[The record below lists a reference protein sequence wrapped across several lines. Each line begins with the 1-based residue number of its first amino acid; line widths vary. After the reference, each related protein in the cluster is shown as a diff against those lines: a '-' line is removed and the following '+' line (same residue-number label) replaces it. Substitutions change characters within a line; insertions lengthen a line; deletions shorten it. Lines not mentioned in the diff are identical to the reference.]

1 MSRMVS
7 NIISALR
14 GLCGRTAV
22 AKVLSL
28 TSLATIVRMCTGLVS
43 VKVAAAVIGPA
54 GVALLGQLGNFVNIA
69 QTVAG
74 GGIGNGITK
83 YVSEHKTDSTLL
95 KSYLSAALQIVLV
108 SSLLC
113 GVLMVIFH
121 RQLSRLVLLGDGY
134 GYVFVIFG
142 FTIVLYALNAAMLAA
157 VNGFKMFRTFVAVNI
172 AGSVAGM
179 LFTVALVFICGL
191 RGALISA
198 VTYQSAV
205 FFVSLWMLRR
215 VLKLRLR
222 EWRSGINTR
231 ILRQYGGYALM
242 SLVTALTVPLVQM
255 LLRGYVMTGISETQ
269 AGIWEGMQK
278 ISSIYL
284 MVITTSLSV
293 YYLPRLSE
301 IGDSV
306 GLRREIAG
314 AFKITMPLLL
324 VSFAIIYFLRY
335 VIIAVLFTPEFM
347 PMQELFVWQ
356 MAGDLIRIASWLLAF
371 IMVAKAMT
379 VRYIVTEVFSAL
391 CYLVLGYAMTAV
403 NGIVGL
409 VQANFINYIIY
420 FGIMAFIF
428 RSILF
433 GNCRHIR

>member
-1 MSRMVS
+1 MSRMVP

-14 GLCGRTAV
+14 GLCGGTAV

-54 GVALLGQLGNFVNIA
+54 GVALVGQLGNFVNIA

-95 KSYLSAALQIVLV
+95 KSYLSAALHIVLV
-108 SSLLC
+108 CSLLC

-121 RQLSRLVLLGDGY
+121 RQLSRLVLLDDGY

-157 VNGFKMFRTFVAVNI
+157 VNGFKMFRTFVTVNI
-172 AGSVAGM
+172 AGSVIGM
-179 LFTVALVFICGL
+179 LFSVVLVFICGL
-191 RGALISA
+191 RGALISS
-198 VTYQSAV
+198 VTYQSVV

-215 VLKLRLR
+215 VLTAWLR
-222 EWRSGINTR
+222 EWMAGINIR

-242 SLVTALTVPLVQM
+242 SVVTALTVPLVQM
-255 LLRGYVMTGISETQ
+255 LLRGYVMTGISEAQ

-301 IGDSV
+301 IEDPSL
-306 GLRREIAG
+306 LRREIAG
-314 AFKITMPLLL
+314 AFKLIIPLLL
-324 VSFAIIYFLRY
+324 VGFAIIYFLRY
-335 VIIAVLFTPEFM
+335 IIIAVLFTPEFM

-379 VRYIVTEVFSAL
+379 VHYIVTEVFSAL

-433 GNCRHIR
+433 GNRRHIR